1 MNTQIDHDTPAER
14 DASLDPTASVV
25 VALSETPAIPPELGA
40 NDTASAPEG
49 EASAVESAPVDVS
62 TNTGAAPGTEK
73 HGFLAPLRIANFRR
87 LFSGQLVSRLGD
99 NFYAVAL
106 PWLVLRAVTTAQA
119 PLALSFVLG
128 SYAVAIGVF
137 TLAGGVF
144 ADRYGPRALMLTTD
158 SWRLII
164 VSVLGVLTLTTTPPL
179 WVIAALA
186 AGLGAG
192 SGLFYPASVAMVP
205 HLVPP
210 ADLQAANSFDQMGMQ
225 TSNLLGPSAAGFI
238 LVATRLA
245 FGFVIDAVSFAVSLV
260 TVAAIRMPARARETT
275 GDGESVKKK
284 GDGGLREAVHFLR
297 GAPFIVLVVSVSL
310 VLNFAVNGLVDV
322 ALPLLLKQQVGV
334 NAGPRDFGI
343 IIGGFGLGSVVG
355 AVVAGMASRLRRK
368 ALVSVA
374 VLLPAAVLI
383 GLVPLFHNPF
393 AIAGLFVLMGV
404 CLGLCNVLI
413 ITVVQGAIPLAMMG
427 RVMSVMML
435 GSFIG
440 TPLSLF
446 AYGAAAALIH
456 NIGLLF
462 VIGAALFAVASSI
475 ALANK
480 MTWEME

>member
-1 MNTQIDHDTPAER
+1 MNTQTDRATPSEH
-14 DASLDPTASVV
+14 DASLDPAASIGLATPEAPTA
-25 VALSETPAIPPELGA
+25 PPEG
-40 NDTASAPEG
+40 DTNPLASAPDV
-49 EASAVESAPVDVS
+49 EASGGETAP
-62 TNTGAAPGTEK
+62 AAEK
-73 HGFLAPLRIANFRR
+73 HGFLSPLRIANFRR

-106 PWLVLRAVTTAQA
+106 PWLVLRAVTSAQA

-144 ADRYGPRALMLTTD
+144 ADRYGPRPLMLVTD
-158 SWRLII
+158 SWRLVI
-164 VSVLGVLTLTTTPPL
+164 VCVLGVLTLTTTPPL

-192 SGLFYPASVAMVP
+192 TGLFYPASVAMVP
-205 HLVPP
+205 HLVP
-210 ADLQAANSFDQMGMQ
+210 ADDLQAANSFDQLGLQ

-245 FGFVIDAVSFAVSLV
+245 FGFVIDAASFAVSLV
-260 TVAAIRMPARARETT
+260 TLAAIRMPARAREAT
-275 GDGESVKKK
+275 GDSEPSKKK
-284 GDGGLREAVHFLR
+284 GDGSLREAARFLR

-334 NAGPRDFGI
+334 SAGPRDFGI

-355 AVVAGMASRLRRK
+355 AVMAGMASKLRRK

-374 VLLPAAVLI
+374 TLLPAAALI
-383 GLVPLFHNPF
+383 GLVPLFHNPY

-413 ITVVQGAIPLAMMG
+413 ITVVQGAIPLEMMG
-427 RVMSVMML
+427 RVMSVMLL
-435 GSFIG
+435 GSFVG

-462 VIGAALFAVASSI
+462 VIGAALFAGAAVV

-480 MTWEME
+480 MTWAME

>member
-1 MNTQIDHDTPAER
+1 MNTQTDRDTPSEH
-14 DASLDPTASVV
+14 DASLDSAASVGL
-25 VALSETPAIPPELGA
+25 ATPETPAALAEEDVKSL
-40 NDTASAPEG
+40 ASAPAVDAAG
-49 EASAVESAPVDVS
+49 SEATAVTV
-62 TNTGAAPGTEK
+62 K
-73 HGFLAPLRIANFRR
+73 HGFLSPLRIANFRR

-128 SYAVAIGVF
+128 SYAVATGVF

-144 ADRYGPRALMLTTD
+144 ADRYGPRTLMLVTD
-158 SWRLII
+158 SWRLVI
-164 VSVLGVLTLTTTPPL
+164 VCALGVLTLTTTPPL

-192 SGLFYPASVAMVP
+192 TGLFYPASVAMVP
-205 HLVPP
+205 HLVP
-210 ADLQAANSFDQMGMQ
+210 ADDLQAANSFDQLGLQ

-245 FGFVIDAVSFAVSLV
+245 FGFVIDAASFAVSLV
-260 TVAAIRMPARARETT
+260 TLAAIRMPARKREAT
-275 GDGESVKKK
+275 GDGEPSKRK
-284 GDGGLREAVHFLR
+284 GDGSLREAARFLR
-297 GAPFIVLVVSVSL
+297 GSPFIVLVVSVSL

-334 NAGPRDFGI
+334 SAGPRDFGI

-355 AVVAGMASRLRRK
+355 AVMAGMASKLRRK

-374 VLLPAAVLI
+374 VLLPAAALI
-383 GLVPLFHNPF
+383 GLVPLFHNPY

-404 CLGLCNVLI
+404 CLGVCNVLI
-413 ITVVQGAIPLAMMG
+413 ITVVQGAIPLEMMG
-427 RVMSVMML
+427 RVMSVMLL
-435 GSFIG
+435 GSFVG

-462 VIGAALFAVASSI
+462 VIGAALFAVAASV
-475 ALANK
+475 ALANR
-480 MTWEME
+480 MTWAME